1 MSTSFIMEINS
12 RNIQI
17 HASATE
23 NYLVG
28 KSLDQNTIKGAMET
42 LENEVQPVKEP
53 RDGDPMYRKNL
64 AQALLYKVGMRA
76 LFHVIGAAA
85 LMDIS
90 WNFRQF

>member
-1 MSTSFIMEINS
+1 MEINYS
-12 RNIQI
+12 RNLQI

-23 NYLVG
+23 NYFVG
-28 KSLDQNTIKGAMET
+28 KSLDQNTIKGAMEA

-64 AQALLYKVGMRA
+64 AKSLLYKVGIRTS
-76 LFHVIGAAA
+76 FHVIGEA
-85 LMDIS
+85 LINIS

>member
-1 MSTSFIMEINS
+1 MEINS
-12 RNIQI
+12 RNLQI

-23 NYLVG
+23 NYFVG

-64 AQALLYKVGMRA
+64 AKALLYKVATRT
-76 LFHVIGAAA
+76 FHPHSSSTNYF
-85 LMDIS
+85 LWD
-90 WNFRQF
+90 FRQF